1 MSWKLKEKLRALLR
15 QEAGTVV
22 KPWGGKISVALI
34 YPNEYHLGMANLG
47 FQAVYRLINASSLA
61 VCERAFLP
69 DKDDLKEYR
78 RSGTALMTLE
88 NQRYLHEFD
97 FIAFSLSF
105 ENDYPN
111 ILTLLDLGKVPLRQA
126 ARKENHPLIFAGGI
140 TTFLNPEPIAEFMD
154 FFALGEAEELLPAVL
169 ELAAAARQQGFQRSE
184 FLARVGRTPGF
195 YVPHFYSV
203 SYHED
208 GTIAA
213 SVPQDGMPARVQR
226 RWTPDVDASPAQ
238 SLIDCPAMEFGDMF
252 LTEISRGCPY
262 DCRFCAS
269 GWVYRPARA
278 RSFSSLR
285 PGIEE
290 GLSRGAKIGMV
301 GTAVADHPEIAA
313 LCSFIRERGGT
324 LSVSSLRANRIRPE
338 LLNALQESGHQ
349 SVTIAPETGSE
360 RLRRVVKK
368 RMTDEE
374 IIEAATTIVAHG
386 IPHLRLYFL
395 IGLPTETMEDSEA
408 IVALTKR
415 IQHAIMSSRK
425 SGSIPG
431 TITLCL
437 SPFVPKPFTPFQWAP
452 FESLST
458 IEARIKQIRNGLR
471 KERHVQV
478 TADLPKW
485 SYIQAL
491 LSRGDRRVAK
501 ILMAVHEA
509 QGNWRRAL
517 KETDLNPDFYVY
529 RERTQHELFPW
540 DFIDHGVSKEKLF
553 EEYQQSL
560 RVG

>member
-140 TTFLNPEPIAEFMD
+140 TTFLNPEPLAEFMD

-278 RSFSSLR
+278 RS
-285 PGIEE
+285 
-290 GLSRGAKIGMV
+290 
-301 GTAVADHPEIAA
+301 
-313 LCSFIRERGGT
+313 
-324 LSVSSLRANRIRPE
+324 
-338 LLNALQESGHQ
+338 
-349 SVTIAPETGSE
+349 
-360 RLRRVVKK
+360 
-368 RMTDEE
+368 
-374 IIEAATTIVAHG
+374 
-386 IPHLRLYFL
+386 
-395 IGLPTETMEDSEA
+395 
-408 IVALTKR
+408 
-415 IQHAIMSSRK
+415 
-425 SGSIPG
+425 
-431 TITLCL
+431 
-437 SPFVPKPFTPFQWAP
+437 
-452 FESLST
+452 
-458 IEARIKQIRNGLR
+458 
-471 KERHVQV
+471 
-478 TADLPKW
+478 
-485 SYIQAL
+485 
-491 LSRGDRRVAK
+491 
-501 ILMAVHEA
+501 
-509 QGNWRRAL
+509 
-517 KETDLNPDFYVY
+517 
-529 RERTQHELFPW
+529 
-540 DFIDHGVSKEKLF
+540 
-553 EEYQQSL
+553 
-560 RVG
+560 